1 MILQD
6 KNKSK
11 AVTLTILISISLLL
25 TSFVFRPVT
34 GNETLRDEGKDLLN
48 YAVLISQPNHIK
60 AVVNTAEAIIKDSK
74 YKRDTLFVMACAKSV
89 EAFVKGNDFADMIQK
104 GKAAGIH
111 FKVCGM
117 SLQQF
122 NIDPAALIEGI
133 EIVPNGLTY
142 MFDLQM
148 KGYKTVEL

>member
-1 MILQD
+1 MTLQD
-6 KNKSK
+6 KNKAK
-11 AVTLTILISISLLL
+11 AVILTILISISLLL
-25 TSFVFRPVT
+25 TSFVFGPVT
-34 GNETLRDEGKDLLN
+34 GNDTLIGKGKDLIN
-48 YAVLISQPNHIK
+48 YAVLISQPNHVK
-60 AVVNTAEAIIKDSK
+60 AVVNTAEAITKDSK
-74 YKRDTLFVMACAKSV
+74 YKRDTLVVMACAKSV

-122 NIDPAALIEGI
+122 NIDPATLIEGI

>member
-1 MILQD
+1 MTLQN

-11 AVTLTILISISLLL
+11 AIILTILISISLWHS
-25 TSFVFRPVT
+25 SFVLRPVT
-34 GNETLRDEGKDLLN
+34 GNDTLIGKDKDLIN

-60 AVVNTAEAIIKDSK
+60 AVVNTAEAITKDSK
-74 YKRDTLFVMACAKSV
+74 YKRDTLVVMACAKSV
-89 EAFVKGNDFADMIQK
+89 EVFVKDNEFADMILK

-117 SLQQF
+117 SLHQF
-122 NIDPAALIEGI
+122 NIDPATLIEGI
-133 EIVPNGLTY
+133 DIVPNGLTY
-142 MFDLQM
+142 LFDLQM